1 MRSGAGPGPEGG
13 GGNGGIGGVDK
24 PVAGGTVVAGS
35 RVLQR
40 TRWPGPA
47 AAETPAATPDQSNS
61 RHVSMRS
68 YILVRELEKTSRMRE
83 EDRSFGASTNFDK
96 VEENDDDDG

>member
-1 MRSGAGPGPEGG
+1 MRCGTCGDLLWSEAGPGPEGG

-24 PVAGGTVVAGS
+24 PVAGS
-35 RVLQR
+35 RMLQR

-61 RHVSMRS
+61 QHVSPRS
-68 YILVRELEKTSRMRE
+68 HIFVREIVRKIAGVLE
-83 EDRSFGASTNFDK
+83 EDR
-96 VEENDDDDG
+96 